1 MDVDGTLTDG
11 KIYIG
16 PNGEAMKAF
25 NIKDGC
31 GLSQILPKY
40 NIIPIIITAR
50 ESKILEN
57 RCRELNITELH
68 QGSKNKLNTLIT
80 ILKRYNAD
88 LNSVAYIGDDLPDLD
103 VMNAVKNSG
112 GTVLCPADAIEKIK
126 NIADYIS
133 PIKAGDGAVRDC
145 IDNYLLRNKEENVL
159 EAKFDTCKSFL
170 KLFEK
175 FKQLINMHNP
185 ALSHAPLTSIPFT
198 AYLFSDCIKKD
209 IETILTLKEA
219 ENTPNRYAEGIIRNI
234 CEQTIEFLYLCKNPS
249 LLGEYYGMQITEE
262 ELTILKSNSNP
273 FHVFRRLIGNKKYS
287 SDQHIRDM
295 AVFIGEEV
303 GTDDRMSLYEAY
315 QSISIHNSY
324 IEDFMKLYNA
334 VESLMMGIAPEPDLD
349 FMILINILTKFMCAY
364 RKVIDEDYSEIIEGK
379 NDEGEDE
386 GETDG

>member
-11 KIYIG
+11 KIYMG
-16 PNGEAMKAF
+16 SNGEAMKAF

-57 RCRELNITELH
+57 RCQELHIIELH

-112 GTVLCPADAIEKIK
+112 GTVLCPTDAIEEIK
-126 NIADYIS
+126 NIADYVS
-133 PIKAGDGAVRDC
+133 PVKAGDGAVRDC
-145 IDNYLLRNKEENVL
+145 IDKYLLRNKEENVL

-175 FKQLINMHNP
+175 FKQLIRANNP
-185 ALSHAPLTSIPFT
+185 TLSHAPLTSIPFT
-198 AYLFSDCIKKD
+198 AYLFSDCIQKD

-219 ENTPNRYAEGIIRNI
+219 ENTPTRYTKGIIRNI
-234 CEQTIEFLYLCKNPS
+234 CEQTIEFIYLCKNPS
-249 LLGEYYGMQITEE
+249 LLGEYYGMQID
-262 ELTILKSNSNP
+262 
-273 FHVFRRLIGNKKYS
+273 RRGANY
-287 SDQHIRDM
+287 
-295 AVFIGEEV
+295 
-303 GTDDRMSLYEAY
+303 
-315 QSISIHNSY
+315 
-324 IEDFMKLYNA
+324 
-334 VESLMMGIAPEPDLD
+334 P
-349 FMILINILTKFMCAY
+349 
-364 RKVIDEDYSEIIEGK
+364 
-379 NDEGEDE
+379 
-386 GETDG
+386 